1 MVTGDLVKLQI
12 ALAAGEKLPLT
23 QRDVKFFG
31 HCIECRINAED
42 PVSFMPSPGKIEAFH
57 APGGL
62 GVRLETA
69 AYSGYTVS
77 PYYDSMI
84 GKLITFGHNRPEAIA
99 RMKRALGMFFIEG
112 IKTNIPMHLKI
123 LEDKDF
129 QAGNFTTHFM
139 ERFARK

>member
-1 MVTGDLVKLQI
+1 
-12 ALAAGEKLPLT
+12 
-23 QRDVKFFG
+23 
-31 HCIECRINAED
+31 
-42 PVSFMPSPGKIEAFH
+42 MPSPGRIEAFH

-84 GKLITFGHNRPEAIA
+84 GKLITFGHNRPETIA
-99 RMKRALGMFFIEG
+99 RMKRALEMFFIEG

-123 LEDKDF
+123 LEDEDF
-129 QAGNFTTHFM
+129 QAGNLTTHFM